1 MKCEDIELLLIDYIN
16 RELSVEMNS
25 LIEKHLGDCT
35 SCRNN
40 FEETEK
46 IVANIKSISAD
57 IPVEEANK
65 VFLKE
70 SLLKELRIYRTASP
84 FLSALYRKK
93 EEIKK
98 QILGDYKKTDGED
111 YNEAD
116 KNHYNIS

>member
-25 LIEKHLGDCT
+25 LIEKHLHECPL
-35 SCRNN
+35 CRNN

-46 IVANIKSISAD
+46 IVGNIQSISAD

-70 SLLKELRIYRTASP
+70 SLLKELRIYRITSP
-84 FLSALYRKK
+84 FLSALHRKK

-98 QILGDYKKTDGED
+98 HIMGDYNKTYGKDL
-111 YNEAD
+111 
-116 KNHYNIS
+116 

>member
-1 MKCEDIELLLIDYIN
+1 MKCEDIELLLMDYIN
-16 RELSVEMNS
+16 GELSVEMNT
-25 LIEKHLGDCT
+25 LIEKHLYECPL
-35 SCRNN
+35 CRNN
-40 FEETEK
+40 VKETEK
-46 IVANIKSISAD
+46 IAANIKGISAD

-70 SLLKELRIYRTASP
+70 SLLKELRIYRTTSP
-84 FLSALYRKK
+84 FLSALHRKK

-98 QILGDYKKTDGED
+98 HIMEDYKKTGD